1 MDKMP
6 IDLEILKKMPKY
18 SIEIDYAF
26 RCIEANRKNHISA
39 TYYLL
44 LKSHLRAGGDSIC
57 DAR

>member
-1 MDKMP
+1 MP